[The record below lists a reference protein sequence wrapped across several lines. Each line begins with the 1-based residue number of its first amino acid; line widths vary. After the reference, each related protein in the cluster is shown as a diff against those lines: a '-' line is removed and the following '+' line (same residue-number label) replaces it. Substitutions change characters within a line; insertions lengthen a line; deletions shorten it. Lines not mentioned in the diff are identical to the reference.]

1 MNFHGAR
8 RAHTGRG
15 LDIVYI
21 QKLYG
26 LGSVMGKEAMERGG
40 GKLHLEGSFYAP

>member
-1 MNFHGAR
+1 MNLHGAR

-15 LDIVYI
+15 PHIVYI

-40 GKLHLEGSFYAP
+40 EGEASYI